1 LRSLVVATI
10 LPAIGLLGPAR
21 LILHRCAAELGADIC
36 DITAAIFRDAQLWYK
51 DLVALVAAYT
61 LLLLLQKMT
70 TTCTPDLIST
80 YRAKY
85 IVRCIA

>member
-51 DLVALVAAYT
+51 DLVAAYT

-70 TTCTPDLIST
+70 TTCPPDLIST